1 MTTFS
6 LCLIVKNEEKCL
18 RECLDSYKP
27 AFDEIVVVDTG
38 STDATKEIALEYTDK
53 IYDFKWVND
62 FSAARNFAFSKCSCD
77 YIFSADADEVLT
89 PENLEML
96 LKLKE
101 VMMPEIEMV
110 TFLYV
115 NDSKYNTS
123 YNFKTERRAK
133 LYKRIRQFTWISP
146 IHETVRLDPVIFD
159 SDISISHRPISNHS
173 KRDFDIYYK
182 SLDSGVTFLDYALCM
197 FIKELFIS
205 GDRQDFLKAH
215 PYLEKMSRSNYY
227 KEDTLKYIRVALI
240 HAYRLENDFDNFF
253 KLVSLEL
260 CDNPSA
266 ETCLELGYYYEDN
279 LDYEQAILWFINAAN
294 ETASIIDIHAC
305 TDTPRYSLSRCYKK
319 LALEAEED
327 GDDEMASKYNDIAK
341 EYEEQADNVKLP
353 EVDD

>member
-6 LCLIVKNEEKCL
+6 LCLIVKNEESCL
-18 RECLDSYKP
+18 QECLDSYKD
-27 AFDEIVVVDTG
+27 AFDEIVIVDTG
-38 STDATKEIALEYTDK
+38 STDKTKEIASCYTDK
-53 IYDFKWVND
+53 VYDFKWIND

-89 PENLEML
+89 SDNLEML

-101 VMMPEIEMV
+101 VMHPEVEIV

-123 YNFKTERRAK
+123 YNYKTERRAK
-133 LYKRIRQFTWISP
+133 LYKRVRSFVWISP
-146 IHETVRLDPVIFD
+146 IHETVRLNPVIFD
-159 SDISISHRPISNHS
+159 SEISISHRPNANHS

-205 GDRQDFLKAH
+205 GDRQDFLKAL

-240 HAYRLENDFDNFF
+240 HSYRLKNDFDNFF
-253 KLVSLEL
+253 KYVSLEL

-266 ETCLELGYYYEDN
+266 ETCMELGYYYEES
-279 LDYEQAILWFINAAN
+279 LDYEQAILWYINAAN
-294 ETASIIDIHAC
+294 ETTSIIDIHAC
-305 TDTPRYSLSRCYKK
+305 TDTPRYCLAKCYNKM
-319 LALEAEED
+319 ALEAEDD
-327 GDDEMASKYNDIAK
+327 GDEEMASQYINIAK
-341 EYEEQADNVKLP
+341 EYEEQADNVVLP
-353 EVDD
+353 EIDD